1 GREVAVPE
9 RRQHL
14 EQPGLVDAIGGLL
27 LLSLRGGRRQR
38 YSARSVRRSLGSS
51 GGRAAGESIVSHV
64 TSLPRPTRANATGRA
79 SQDRVAAGGADLDP
93 KSRRDLPALLPPTP
107 ITPPLAGFSPLGD
120 RSPSLV
126 YQLRRSRAAN
136 GRHVFPGVPLE

>member
-1 GREVAVPE
+1 AFLAAAGGRAVDVAGPARICLHDRVAGGGHPTPRPRAPAREPGREVAVPE

-79 SQDRVAAGGADLDP
+79 SQDRVAAGGADLAP
-93 KSRRDLPALLPPTP
+93 KSRR
-107 ITPPLAGFSPLGD
+107 GG
-120 RSPSLV
+120 
-126 YQLRRSRAAN
+126 AA
-136 GRHVFPGVPLE
+136 